1 MISVRSL
8 QSSEGDAYILDLNHR
23 RVDLA
28 MSVCQITSLVDL
40 AMSVCLYDRCD
51 LENY

>member
-8 QSSEGDAYILDLNHR
+8 QSSEGDDEGVVSDPIKYIYLINITR

-28 MSVCQITSLVDL
+28 MP
-40 AMSVCLYDRCD
+40 VCLYDRCD